1 MPSNICPQTYEKV
14 EMDTI
19 PLYAKGFT
27 VTFQSEHTQ
36 NGNRNATENF
46 DKINKKLK
54 RIDRP

>member
-1 MPSNICPQTYEKV
+1 
-14 EMDTI
+14 MDTI